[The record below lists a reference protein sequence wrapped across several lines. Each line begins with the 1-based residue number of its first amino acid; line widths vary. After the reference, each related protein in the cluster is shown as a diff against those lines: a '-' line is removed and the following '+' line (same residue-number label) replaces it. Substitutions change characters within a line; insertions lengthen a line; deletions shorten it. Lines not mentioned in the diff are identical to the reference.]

1 MTNHKHTD
9 TSRSGD
15 LVERL
20 RERTSYSEILLCHP
34 PRPAPD
40 RLCHEAADRIEALE
54 AEVERLRK
62 LTCAT
67 WFYMPDESERCWFSP
82 HEVIDQMY
90 DPEPGN
96 HVFEVECATSLPSI
110 WCAVRVTDD
119 PDADERFTFTEHATE
134 AEARAA
140 LGEKQ

>member
-1 MTNHKHTD
+1 MTNPNHTD
-9 TSRSGD
+9 TSRIAD
-15 LVERL
+15 LRFQV
-20 RERTSYSEILLCHP
+20 SEKMPINHSDLSCLF
-34 PRPAPD
+34 
-40 RLCHEAADRIEALE
+40 DRIEALE
-54 AEVERLRK
+54 AEVEGLRK

-67 WFYMPDESERCWFSP
+67 WFYMPDEGDRCWFSP
-82 HEVIDQMY
+82 HEVIDEMY

-140 LGEKQ
+140 LGERP

>member
-1 MTNHKHTD
+1 MTNPNHTD

-15 LVERL
+15 LVAAMKDQIESWEFEDP
-20 RERTSYSEILLCHP
+20 RETWWKWQHQY
-34 PRPAPD
+34 AQ
-40 RLCHEAADRIEALE
+40 AADRIEALE
-54 AEVERLRK
+54 AENERLRK

-67 WFYMPDESERCWFSP
+67 WFYMPDEGDRCWFSP
-82 HEVIDQMY
+82 HEVIDEMY

-119 PDADERFTFTEHATE
+119 PDADERFTFTEHETE

>member
-1 MTNHKHTD
+1 MTNHTD

-20 RERTSYSEILLCHP
+20 LDFDDNWHEATCK
-34 PRPAPD
+34 
-40 RLCHEAADRIEALE
+40 EAADLIETQARE
-54 AEVERLRK
+54 IERLRK

-96 HVFEVECATSLPSI
+96 HVFEVECARSLPSI

-140 LGEKQ
+140 LAGDSHDQ